1 MPLLVEP
8 IILAEEELVPIKLA
22 STKFQLVVGKAKK
35 LEVQLLKQE
44 LESTL
49 RQVALQELV
58 KQLLP
63 VPQLEVAHHPP
74 QMEEYYYQQLFPFWF
89 HLNPRQSDFEA
100 AISIGVVRTIVETQG
115 STVAIE
121 ELSSIGVVLVV
132 IVGTIATIMV
142 AVVEELQHIVVITVA
157 AKIKLM
163 VPTRTASEELIV
175 AKEAFATT
183 RIVEADLP
191 QVGCL
196 NTVD

>member
-1 MPLLVEP
+1 
-8 IILAEEELVPIKLA
+8 
-22 STKFQLVVGKAKK
+22 
-35 LEVQLLKQE
+35 
-44 LESTL
+44 
-49 RQVALQELV
+49 
-58 KQLLP
+58 
-63 VPQLEVAHHPP
+63 
-74 QMEEYYYQQLFPFWF
+74 MEEYYYQQLFPFWF

-100 AISIGVVRTIVETQG
+100 AIRVVKAIVETQG

-132 IVGTIATIMV
+132 IVRTIATIMV

-191 QVGCL
+191 
-196 NTVD
+196 

>member
-1 MPLLVEP
+1 
-8 IILAEEELVPIKLA
+8 
-22 STKFQLVVGKAKK
+22 
-35 LEVQLLKQE
+35 
-44 LESTL
+44 
-49 RQVALQELV
+49 
-58 KQLLP
+58 
-63 VPQLEVAHHPP
+63 
-74 QMEEYYYQQLFPFWF
+74 MEEYYYQQLFPFWF

-100 AISIGVVRTIVETQG
+100 AISIGVVRSIVETQG

-132 IVGTIATIMV
+132 IVGTIATVMV

-175 AKEAFATT
+175 AKEAFATI

-191 QVGCL
+191 
-196 NTVD
+196 

>member
-22 STKFQLVVGKAKK
+22 STKFQLVVGKAKE

-132 IVGTIATIMV
+132 IVGTIATVMV